1 MDFTLRNTIYTK
13 ELEKIEQ
20 SSLSILDTSRQIII
34 LSRNTLND
42 FKKAIIKTD
51 FVSVPKEV
59 EFFKHQKQTSL
70 IQLIYYTEI
79 RSFELQ
85 FPKSN
90 VQDQEKALKKK
101 LRKLNRFY
109 LYNIDFNQYVEAKL
123 HHFDKQYYTRG
134 HLDRFSISSSKF
146 YFQDPDFSTP
156 RDMLLGKIK
165 AYKLFMN
172 YLKLRLDKI
181 KNRNS
186 TNYVN
191 NTNLKWTSSKSALTE
206 LIYALYYNRV
216 INNGN
221 VDIKE
226 IAIALQKVLQF
237 DLGDFYKIFSEIK
250 SRKISRTKFLDDLSN
265 GLLLQMDSAEE

>member
-1 MDFTLRNTIYTK
+1 MDFTLRNTIYTN

-20 SSLSILDTSRQIII
+20 SSSSILDTSRQIII

-51 FVSVPKEV
+51 FASVTKEV
-59 EFFKHQKQTSL
+59 EFFKHQKQISL
-70 IQLIYYTEI
+70 VQLIYYTEI

-109 LYNIDFNQYVEAKL
+109 LYNIDFNQYVETKL
-123 HHFDKQYYTRG
+123 YHFDKQYYTRG
-134 HLDRFSISSSKF
+134 HLDNFSITSSKF

-156 RDMLLGKIK
+156 RDMLLGKIR
-165 AYKLFMN
+165 AYKLFIN
-172 YLKLRLDKI
+172 YLKFRLDKI
-181 KNRNS
+181 KNRKS
-186 TNYVN
+186 TNEVD

-206 LIYALYYNRV
+206 LIYALYFNRV

-226 IAIALQKVLQF
+226 IATALQKVLHF
-237 DLGDFYKIFSEIK
+237 DIGDFYKIFSEIK

>member
-1 MDFTLRNTIYTK
+1 MDFNLRNTFYTN

-20 SSLSILDTSRQIII
+20 SSSSILDTSRQIIN

-51 FVSVPKEV
+51 FDSIAKEV
-59 EFFKHQKQTSL
+59 DFFKHQKQIPL

-90 VQDQEKALKKK
+90 VKDQEKSLKKK

-109 LYNIDFNQYVEAKL
+109 LYNIDFNQYVDAKL
-123 HHFDKQYYTRG
+123 YHFDKQYYTRN
-134 HLDRFSISSSKF
+134 HLDNLSISSSKF

-165 AYKLFMN
+165 AYKLFIN

-181 KNRNS
+181 KNRKSNNE
-186 TNYVN
+186 TE

-206 LIYALYYNRV
+206 LIYALYFNRV

-226 IAIALQKVLQF
+226 IATVLQKVLQF

-265 GLLLQMDSAEE
+265 GLLLQMESAEE

>member
-1 MDFTLRNTIYTK
+1 MDFTLRNTIYTN

-20 SSLSILDTSRQIII
+20 SSSSILDTSRQIII

-51 FVSVPKEV
+51 FASVTKEV
-59 EFFKHQKQTSL
+59 EFFKHQKQISL
-70 IQLIYYTEI
+70 VQLIYYTEI

-109 LYNIDFNQYVEAKL
+109 LYNIDFNQYVETKL
-123 HHFDKQYYTRG
+123 YHFDKQYYTRG
-134 HLDRFSISSSKF
+134 HLDNFSITSSKF

-156 RDMLLGKIK
+156 RDMLLGKIR
-165 AYKLFMN
+165 AYKLFIN
-172 YLKLRLDKI
+172 YLKFRLDKI
-181 KNRNS
+181 KNRKS
-186 TNYVN
+186 TNEVD

-206 LIYALYYNRV
+206 LIYALYFNRV

-226 IAIALQKVLQF
+226 IATALQKVLQF

>member
-1 MDFTLRNTIYTK
+1 MDFTLRNTIYTN
-13 ELEKIEQ
+13 ELEKIKQ
-20 SSLSILDTSRQIII
+20 SSSSILDTSRQIII

-42 FKKAIIKTD
+42 FKKAIIKTE
-51 FVSVPKEV
+51 FVSIPKEV
-59 EFFKHQKQTSL
+59 DFFKHQKQIPL

-90 VQDQEKALKKK
+90 VKDQEKSLKKK

-123 HHFDKQYYTRG
+123 YHFDKQYYTRN
-134 HLDRFSISSSKF
+134 HLDNFSITSSKF

-165 AYKLFMN
+165 AYKLFID
-172 YLKLRLDKI
+172 YLKNKLHLITRKS
-181 KNRNS
+181 S
-186 TNYVN
+186 TIIDNP
-191 NTNLKWTSSKSALTE
+191 NLKWTSTKSALTE

-221 VDIKE
+221 IDIKE
-226 IAIALQKVLQF
+226 IATALESVLHF

-265 GLLLQMDSAEE
+265 GLLVQMENSEE